1 MGTGWRTLADTE
13 RLTLSWGWSRAPP
26 PTEEPAVIDGRSL
39 WMLSPG
45 VREALPKDWM
55 RAAYDRWR
63 GTVRDGGRA
72 VDRLNA
78 NELELLN
85 EEQKARARR
94 EGSASCVT

>member
-1 MGTGWRTLADTE
+1 M
-13 RLTLSWGWSRAPP
+13 
-26 PTEEPAVIDGRSL
+26 IDGRSL

-45 VREALPKDWM
+45 VWEALPKDWM

-78 NELELLN
+78 NELEVLSEAEK
-85 EEQKARARR
+85 EEARR
-94 EGSASCVT
+94 EGSGGAAGG